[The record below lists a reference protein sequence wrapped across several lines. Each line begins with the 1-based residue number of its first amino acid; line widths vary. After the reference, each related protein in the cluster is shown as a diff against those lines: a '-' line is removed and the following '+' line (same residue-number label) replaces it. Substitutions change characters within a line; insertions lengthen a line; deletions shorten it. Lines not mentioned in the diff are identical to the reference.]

1 MKKITILTAIII
13 LATGLAKGQ
22 DTIPS
27 KCKLHIGAFAG
38 IKTYG
43 FQIGHSRHD
52 MLVLYD
58 LSSRWSIGG
67 GFEMG
72 GLFDFG
78 FSKKTNDNFPLERF
92 SCGVSCIGGF
102 VTVSYRLN
110 KGYLMF
116 DAWLGKNGMGLS
128 AYDQRCE
135 IENELESG
143 TTSITHR
150 YDINRADGQDWD
162 YPLSGSIRASYQ
174 LPIISVLSLKL
185 TFGYDFTPLIQSDLI
200 KGDIEITS
208 SDWDDFETYYGQP
221 TLNLYDSSEDIRA
234 ICSLSRFYW
243 GISIGLYI

>member
-1 MKKITILTAIII
+1 MKKITILTTIII
-13 LATGLAKGQ
+13 LASGLAMGQ

-27 KCKLHIGAFAG
+27 KCKLHIGVFAG

-58 LSSRWSIGG
+58 LSSKWSIGG

-92 SCGVSCIGGF
+92 SCGVGCIGGF
-102 VTVSYRLN
+102 VTVSHRLN
-110 KGYLMF
+110 KGYLMV
-116 DAWLGKNGMGLS
+116 DAWLGAKGIGVS
-128 AYDQRCE
+128 AYDERCE
-135 IENELESG
+135 IEYEYESG
-143 TTSITHR
+143 PSIIHSYNIIRT
-150 YDINRADGQDWD
+150 DGQDWD

-174 LPIISVLSLKL
+174 LPIVDVLSLKL
-185 TFGYDFTPLIQSDLI
+185 TIGYDFTSFIRSDLI